1 LQASLKGLNVC
12 LQAKNDMNNSRER
25 KNERQKERQKER
37 KKESQKV
44 KAQCI
49 FVMPQTL
56 LPFSLFLVK
65 TLFFV
70 LFCCVVFCCVV
81 LSRQF

>member
-1 LQASLKGLNVC
+1 
-12 LQAKNDMNNSRER
+12 MNNSRER
-25 KNERQKERQKER
+25 KNERKKERKTNKETNEQTNKRTNERTKERKKER

-65 TLFFV
+65 TFL
-70 LFCCVVFCCVV
+70 LFCCVV